1 MKVLEQLIPCTQ
13 KQVGRHQ
20 GQKDAE
26 QPFKEDGRAQER
38 HDEWGGCNRAD
49 LGAVSARDPEDR
61 A

>member
-38 HDEWGGCNRAD
+38 HDE
-49 LGAVSARDPEDR
+49 
-61 A
+61 